1 MDKVVCSGCK
11 TISPIPAYVVAHE
24 FGTFCL
30 QCWKLVSYEYYVWLS
45 GITPTY
51 GISDKENN

>member
-1 MDKVVCSGCK
+1 MSEQVICSGCK

-24 FGTFCL
+24 FGTYCL
-30 QCWKLVSYEYYVWLS
+30 QCWKLVQFNYYEWLS

-51 GISDKENN
+51 GFKDEE